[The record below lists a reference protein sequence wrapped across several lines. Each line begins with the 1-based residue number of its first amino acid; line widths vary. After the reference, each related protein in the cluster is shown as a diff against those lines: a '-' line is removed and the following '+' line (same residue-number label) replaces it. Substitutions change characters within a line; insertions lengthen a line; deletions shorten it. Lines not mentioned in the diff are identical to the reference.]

1 MPMSQLGWPTSAAR
15 DIAMLSQISG
25 DSVLMVRHDG
35 TGAPDALGLVRESD
49 LAPSVAALF
58 AK

>member
-1 MPMSQLGWPTSAAR
+1 
-15 DIAMLSQISG
+15 MLSQISG